1 MIEYPREYLPLPLRE
16 GYAFQA
22 VSPMQ
27 RTEMQSGRA
36 RQRRRFTSVPTMA
49 SVAWILSDVQA
60 QLFEAWFEDALKSG
74 SEWFD
79 CPLKTPEG
87 GIQNYA
93 ARFTDIYQGPALVG
107 KSHWRFTA
115 ELELR
120 ERPIL
125 APGWGNFPGLIAG
138 QSLID
143 IALNRE
149 WPESKY
155 QTFMGA
161 FDSGVNE
168 EWPQ

>member
-49 SVAWILSDVQA
+49 SVAWILDDVQA
-60 QLFEAWFEDALKSG
+60 QLFEAWFEDALRSG
-74 SEWFD
+74 SEWFE

-87 GIQNYA
+87 IRDYV
-93 ARFTDIYQGPALVG
+93 ARFTDIYAGPALVG
-107 KSHWRFTA
+107 VSHWRFTA

-125 APGWGNFPGLIAG
+125 APGWGSFPGFIAG
-138 QSLID
+138 MSIID
-143 IALNRE
+143 LALNRE
-149 WPESKY
+149 WPESPY
-155 QTFMGA
+155 QTYMGA
-161 FDSGVNE
+161 ADEAINK

>member
-22 VSPMQ
+22 VSPMV
-27 RTEMQSGRA
+27 RSEMVSGRA
-36 RQRRRFTSVPTMA
+36 RQRRAYTSVPTVA
-49 SVAWILSDVQA
+49 SVSWLLSDVQS
-60 QLFEAWFEDALKSG
+60 QLFEAWFEDALLSG
-74 SEWFD
+74 SAWFE

-87 GIQNYA
+87 THNYV

-107 KSHWRFTA
+107 VSHWRFTA

-125 APGWGNFPGLIAG
+125 APGWGLFPGLIAG
-138 QSLID
+138 QRILDLAI
-143 IALNRE
+143 NRE

-155 QTFMGA
+155 QTYMGA
-161 FDSGVNE
+161 FDEGINQ
-168 EWPQ
+168 EWPE

>member
-1 MIEYPREYLPLPLRE
+1 M
-16 GYAFQA
+16 A
-22 VSPMQ
+22 
-27 RTEMQSGRA
+27 A
-36 RQRRRFTSVPTMA
+36 RQLSITWVQPVESMRSGNAITNSRRDA
-49 SVAWILSDVQA
+49 SQA

-125 APGWGNFPGLIAG
+125 SPGWGNFPGFIAQ
-138 QSLID
+138 QSIID

-149 WPESKY
+149 WPE
-155 QTFMGA
+155 A
-161 FDSGVNE
+161 
-168 EWPQ
+168 

>member
-16 GYAFQA
+16 GYTFQA

-27 RTEMQSGRA
+27 RSEMQSGRA

-49 SVAWILSDVQA
+49 AVSWILSDVQS
-60 QLFEAWFEDALKSG
+60 QLLEAWFEDALKSG
-74 SEWFD
+74 SEWFN

-87 GIQNYA
+87 IQDYV
-93 ARFTDIYQGPALVG
+93 ARFTDIYRGPVLVG
-107 KSHWRFTA
+107 VSLWRFTA

-138 QSLID
+138 SRIFD
-143 IALNRE
+143 IAMNQE

-161 FDSGVNE
+161 LDEGINE
-168 EWPQ
+168 EWPE

>member
-49 SVAWILSDVQA
+49 SVAWIFDDVQA

-107 KSHWRFTA
+107 KSHWKFTA

-120 ERPIL
+120 DRPIL
-125 APGWGNFPGLIAG
+125 APGFRARQQHRTILKINAGESVLSSTNVTLKTDRNAHFGFPLA
-138 QSLID
+138 
-143 IALNRE
+143 
-149 WPESKY
+149 
-155 QTFMGA
+155 
-161 FDSGVNE
+161 
-168 EWPQ
+168 

>member
-1 MIEYPREYLPLPLRE
+1 MIEYPEGLPLPLRE

-22 VSPMQ
+22 VSPMV
-27 RTEMQSGRA
+27 RSDLQSGRA

-49 SVAWILSDVQA
+49 SVSWLLDDAQA
-60 QLFEAWFEDALKSG
+60 QLFEAWWEDALISG
-74 SEWFD
+74 TEWFE
-79 CPLKTPEG
+79 CPLKTPE

-93 ARFTDIYQGPALVG
+93 ARFTDIYSGPNLTG
-107 KSHWRFTA
+107 RSHWRFTA

-125 APGWGNFPGLIAG
+125 APGWGSILPDYILFSSIFD
-138 QSLID
+138 QSM
-143 IALNRE
+143 NRE
-149 WPESKY
+149 WPESRY

-161 FDSGVNE
+161 FDYSQNQ